1 MEIQRGAPPKSF
13 KCDLKQNA
21 FNLLDII
28 MCLSLLTAATLWL
41 HKPYQAIFNI
51 TFWVSGAMRN
61 RYVLQVLLWIFDT
74 VLAIVPVESP
84 VLRLARLVRLI
95 RLVKLVRAVQGFD
108 SLIIMTTALKD
119 SP

>member
-1 MEIQRGAPPKSF
+1 
-13 KCDLKQNA
+13 
-21 FNLLDII
+21 
-28 MCLSLLTAATLWL
+28 
-41 HKPYQAIFNI
+41 
-51 TFWVSGAMRN
+51 MRN
-61 RYVLQVLLWIFDT
+61 RYVSTLCCCVVLQVLLWIFDT

>member
-1 MEIQRGAPPKSF
+1 MQYAPAFGQQREFCFDCPGVGVKPRT
-13 KCDLKQNA
+13 NA
-21 FNLLDII
+21 
-28 MCLSLLTAATLWL
+28 
-41 HKPYQAIFNI
+41 
-51 TFWVSGAMRN
+51 R
-61 RYVLQVLLWIFDT
+61 QVLLWVFDT

-119 SP
+119 GMRHKSYWRPADNDLAMGQ